1 MKVPDKTVHRFFAT
15 PTAPCPYLPGRT
27 ERKLFTPLVG
37 VDPNRLHDV
46 LSASG
51 FRRSQS
57 IVYKPACEG
66 CRACV
71 PVRVRVADF
80 VPQRSFRRVER
91 RNATVTAI
99 PQPALATTEQYALF
113 RRYQRSRHA
122 DSGMAGMDF
131 GDYQDMVEDTTVNTA
146 VVEFREPDGRLSAAC
161 LTDRMGDGL
170 SLCYSYFDPEDAA
183 RSLGTYMVLWHI
195 AEAQRQGLQYVYLG
209 YWIRES
215 PKMAYKVRFQ
225 PLEGIVMAIQ
235 GWRELNELPPS
246 SGCHAE

>member
-37 VDPNRLHDV
+37 TDPNRLHDV

-66 CRACV
+66 CRACI

-80 VPQRSFRRVER
+80 VPHRSFRRVER
-91 RNATVTAI
+91 RNAEVTAT

-113 RRYQRSRHA
+113 RSYQRSRHA

-146 VVEFREPDGRLSAAC
+146 VVEFREMNGRLIAGC
-161 LTDRMGDGL
+161 LTDRMSDGL
-170 SLCYSYFDPEDAA
+170 SLCYSFFDPDEAH
-183 RSLGTYMVLWHI
+183 RSLGTQIVLWHI
-195 AEAQRQGLQYVYLG
+195 AEARRQRLPYVYLG
-209 YWIRES
+209 YWIAES
-215 PKMAYKVRFQ
+215 PKMSYKVRFQ

-235 GWRELNELPPS
+235 GWRDLSELPSGP
-246 SGCHAE
+246 GCHTT